1 MGGSLHPTFPNE
13 RQRGLGSLATKA
25 SPRLPPSHPPLRP
38 SHTGFKMVRKIP
50 TQVPQ
55 QMSRMLESRLVKQP
69 PTWWGAVLANPP
81 PVLPPRQVTPRNRPD
96 AMLKQFPDLEESHF
110 AQHHSRPKSKNHKQK
125 HLKEIKPKPVEI
137 SYPIDKIRR
146 QFFAD
151 FPFEALRPTSITEGI
166 DIAAENP
173 IQGKNWTKLVL
184 RGRYPTVEDTIQF
197 AHKLHTE
204 DGMALQLAYDEAVSQ
219 FCQLR
224 AHHEMAS
231 QAAETEARHYGAK
244 FKRDEWVSICPP
256 SNSCA
261 TVVEEANPR
270 PARSTGSVARSRA
283 RRSSSLTTPTPPPA
297 TRVSSGSVSRRSG
310 PATSLPPLFLSASS
324 LAPRRTSRNG
334 LSLPRRA
341 GPERTPR
348 RPRETSSSS
357 SAARPAPRPRRR
369 PATRWTTPSS
379 WRLSRGS
386 SRQYIMHHSSFL
398 DTVRALFC
406 LARWSSAHSAMT

>member
-1 MGGSLHPTFPNE
+1 
-13 RQRGLGSLATKA
+13 
-25 SPRLPPSHPPLRP
+25 
-38 SHTGFKMVRKIP
+38 MVRKIP

-55 QMSRMLESRLVKQP
+55 QMSRMLESRLVQRP

-96 AMLKQFPDLEESHF
+96 ATLKQFPDLEESHF

-173 IQGKNWTKLVL
+173 IQGKNWTKLVQ

-244 FKRDEWVSICPP
+244 FKRDEWVSACSPVP
-256 SNSCA
+256 SA
-261 TVVEEANPR
+261 VVPGTAVVPVISQANPR

-283 RRSSSLTTPTPPPA
+283 RRSSSPTTPTPPPA
-297 TRVSSGSVSRRSG
+297 TRVSSGSASRRSG
-310 PATSLPPLFLSASS
+310 PATSLPPLFLLASS
-324 LAPRRTSRNG
+324 LAPRRTSRSG
-334 LSLPRRA
+334 LFLLRRA

-348 RPRETSSSS
+348 RPRATSSSS
-357 SAARPAPRPRRR
+357 SAARPVPRPRRR
-369 PATRWTTPSS
+369 PATTWTTPSS

-386 SRQYIMHHSSFL
+386 SRQYIMHHSSFP
-398 DTVRALFC
+398 DTGRTLSC
-406 LARWSSAHSAMT
+406 LARWSSAHSAMTCF